1 MKKLSPEQ
9 IVKKQFQV
17 KAWKHPFSGQ
27 GFGVFH
33 DNNILKHFTYKEDA
47 DNLCE
52 EYRESALQIL
62 TQELE
67 DQNHA

>member
-1 MKKLSPEQ
+1 MIKMTPEQ
-9 IVKKQFQV
+9 IVKKQFKV

-33 DNNILKHFTYKEDA
+33 DNDCISHFHYKEDA
-47 DNLCE
+47 DSLCE
-52 EYRESALQIL
+52 EYREAALQIL